1 MAENDEQQP
10 IIVIKKKGGHAG
22 HHGGAWKVAY
32 ADFVTAMMAFFLV
45 MWIVAQ
51 SQSIKESV
59 SGYFNDPSGWGK
71 KAAGGSMLK
80 GSQSMLKGGQ
90 SVLKNGPPP
99 PRTEEQAREILKQAS
114 EHIKEALNSMAG
126 FAAMKN
132 LVEIEMTPEGLK
144 IQLME
149 ALKSS
154 EDSSYFFGSGSATL
168 SPWGEEIMTLIAKEL
183 GKLDNKI
190 VIEGHTDSHQFVS
203 KNKYTNWE
211 LSADRANSARRLM
224 ETNGLRSGQV
234 WEIRGYADKQ
244 PRFKDN
250 PRDARNRRIAIIVM
264 TDDGQVKLDGA
275 DLHSIADGNGSKP
288 QIESENKTENS
299 TH

>member
-10 IIVIKKKGGHAG
+10 IIIIKKKGGHGA

-59 SGYFNDPSGWGK
+59 SGYFNDPAGYGK
-71 KAAGGSMLK
+71 KAGGAMLK
-80 GSQSMLKGGQ
+80 GNQSMLKGGQ
-90 SVLKNGPPP
+90 SILKNGPT
-99 PRTEEQAREILKQAS
+99 PRNEEQAREVLKQAS
-114 EHIKEALNSMAG
+114 EHIKEALNGLAG
-126 FAAMKN
+126 FAAMKD

-154 EDSSYFFGSGSATL
+154 EDSSYFFGSGSSVL
-168 SPWGEEIMTLIAKEL
+168 SPWGEKIMTLIAKEL
-183 GKLDNKI
+183 GRLDNKI
-190 VIEGHTDSHQFVS
+190 VIEGHTDSHRFVS

-224 ETNGLRSGQV
+224 ETNGLRPGQV

-244 PRFKDN
+244 PRYKDH
-250 PRDARNRRIAIIVM
+250 PEDARNRRIAIIVM
-264 TDDGQVKLDGA
+264 TDDGPLKLDGA
-275 DLHSIADGNGSKP
+275 EFNTIAGNSSDTGKNN
-288 QIESENKTENS
+288 QSENT